1 MYSLD
6 INFLNDRPEY
16 QPPEKEPKT
25 KAPPGAM
32 TPLIIGAAI
41 GLLVPGL
48 VGAFW
53 WFTGYRTAQL
63 RKEEVVL
70 DQDLQ
75 EIEAKKKEIE
85 GIKAQINQANAEKQ
99 ALVNVFNQIKPW
111 SALLQDI
118 SDRVPEDVLI
128 TEIKQ
133 TEEAPKPPA
142 AGTAPANAQAQ
153 NASQQSSKI
162 IKLEISGN
170 AKSFDKVNDFLL
182 TLQQSPFFDKDG
194 TQLLKAQLVE
204 QPLKLAQEKQR
215 SATNVKYE
223 LPKWVEYTIN
233 TNINDLTADDP
244 QILKELD
251 RKGAVGPVTRIREL
265 QNIQNI
271 TE

>member
-16 QPPEKEPKT
+16 KPPEKEPKA

-32 TPLIIGAAI
+32 TPLIIGAAV

-53 WFTGYRTAQL
+53 WFTGYRTSQL
-63 RKEEVVL
+63 KQEEVVL

-75 EIEAKKKEIE
+75 KIEAKKQEIA
-85 GIKAQINQANAEKQ
+85 GIKAQIAQANAEKQ

-118 SDRVPEDVLI
+118 SDRVPKDVLI

-133 TEEAPKPPA
+133 TEETPKPA
-142 AGTAPANAQAQ
+142 AGEAGKNAQAQ
-153 NASQQSSKI
+153 NGSQTSNKI

-194 TQLLKAQLVE
+194 TQLLKAKLVE
-204 QPLKLAQEKQR
+204 QPLKLTQEKQK

-223 LPKWVEYTIN
+223 LPKWVEYTID

-251 RKGAVGPVTRIREL
+251 RKGAVGPVTRIRTL
-265 QNIQNI
+265 QTI

>member
-16 QPPEKEPKT
+16 KPTEKEPKA

-63 RKEEVVL
+63 KDDEVVL
-70 DQDLQ
+70 DQKLQ
-75 EIEAKKKEIE
+75 TIEAKKTAIK
-85 GIKAQINQANAEKQ
+85 GIKTQIAQANAEKQ

-142 AGTAPANAQAQ
+142 AGAAQDGAQAQ
-153 NASQQSSKI
+153 GASQPSGKL
-162 IKLEISGN
+162 IKLELSGN
-170 AKSFDKVNDFLL
+170 AKSFDDVNDFLL
-182 TLQQSPFFDKDG
+182 ILQKSPFFDKDG
-194 TQLLKAQLVE
+194 TQLLKAKLVE
-204 QPLKLAQEKQR
+204 HPLKLAAKEQK

-223 LPKWVEYTIN
+223 LPKWVEYTIE
-233 TNINDLTADDP
+233 TNINDVTADDP
-244 QILKELD
+244 QLLKELD
-251 RKGAVGPVTRIREL
+251 RKGAVGPVTRIRTL
-265 QNIQNI
+265 QTI